1 MKFWLPK
8 DGEKIS
14 IKILDEP
21 PLSMNQHFI
30 EPCIWDGL
38 FDRPPCGDGLNKK
51 TYLNVLHDGER
62 KVMAMNPVMMR
73 KLADLG
79 QRLIDEMQSRLR
91 IEAQRAVA
99 AQFKRSKMHYGAKR

>member
-1 MKFWLPK
+1 MKFWMPQ

-30 EPCIWDGL
+30 KFSLLDDKIEDLLP
-38 FDRPPCGDGLNKK
+38 RK
-51 TYLNVLHDGER
+51 TYLNVIHEGER
-62 KVMAMNPVMMR
+62 KIMAMNPVMMR

-91 IEAQRAVA
+91 FEAQRIA
-99 AQFKRSKMHYGAKR
+99 AARFKRSKMYCGAKR